1 MIAKRIMWRYFFCSK
16 NNYVTRSFK
25 GNLAKFR
32 NDAVSPGVLR
42 TSFAKIA
49 RRKLV
54 QLNKRM
60 TSAISPF
67 RRAIASKLLKATLPA
82 DIQFQRPVA
91 DRFSLD
97 QGWTRGSRDQGLS
110 LTRKG

>member
-1 MIAKRIMWRYFFCSK
+1 M
-16 NNYVTRSFK
+16 TRSFK
-25 GNLAKFR
+25 GNLAKFG
-32 NDAVSPGVLR
+32 NDVVSPGLSAR
-42 TSFAKIA
+42 TDFAKIA

-67 RRAIASKLLKATLPA
+67 RRAIASKLSKATLPA

-97 QGWTRGSRDQGLS
+97 LGWTRG
-110 LTRKG
+110 K

>member
-1 MIAKRIMWRYFFCSK
+1 MSTMNSDWQVSCGDTFFCSG
-16 NNYVTRSFK
+16 NNFLTRSFK
-25 GNLAKFR
+25 GNLAKFC
-32 NDAVSPGVLR
+32 NDAVSPGLLR

-67 RRAIASKLLKATLPA
+67 RRAIASKLSKALPA

-97 QGWTRGSRDQGLS
+97 QDWTRGSRIRGYH
-110 LTRKG
+110 